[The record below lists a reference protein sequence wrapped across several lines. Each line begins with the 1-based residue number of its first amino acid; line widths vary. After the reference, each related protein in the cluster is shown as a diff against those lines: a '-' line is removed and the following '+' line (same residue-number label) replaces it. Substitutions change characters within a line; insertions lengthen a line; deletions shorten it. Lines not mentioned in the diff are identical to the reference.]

1 VIQLKYGRTYTMLF
15 YHVIFSTKGREQ
27 TITNEKLSLIRIYAK
42 EKCESLRIKL
52 VILNGYQDH
61 IHILLSIP
69 PRYSLSQIIKEI
81 KGYTSYKIS
90 ELKWQRGY
98 GAFTVDKNSFSE
110 VLNILRIKKGI
121 TLLKKKWKKRLFN
134 SLIHFLY

>member
-110 VLNILRIKKGI
+110 VFEYIKNQERNHAFKEKMEK
-121 TLLKKKWKKRLFN
+121 T
-134 SLIHFLY
+134 SL